1 MDINVSLSLVFNI
14 LKILDPIVPEFI
26 VYQLYTQYRAKLRQK
41 EDGKEERKGGREKG
55 EREEGGRREEGIVV
69 KFSEIVE
76 FPQFSFFECSKN
88 VHIFLPSSKY
98 PIPV

>member
-1 MDINVSLSLVFNI
+1 MGR
-14 LKILDPIVPEFI
+14 K
-26 VYQLYTQYRAKLRQK
+26 K
-41 EDGKEERKGGREKG
+41 GKEEGREEG

-88 VHIFLPSSKY
+88 VHIFLPSSKC
-98 PIPV
+98 PIPF